1 MSFPL
6 AHVDATLNQLAKQL
20 IAHFPEQYQ
29 DQIFQHIATDKEKPT
44 SNIGQLRYAIA
55 MSDFF
60 AETLQ
65 KTTALFT
72 PMLATMSSLARL

>member
-55 MSDFF
+55 MSDF
-60 AETLQ
+60 LQ
-65 KTTALFT
+65 KHCKNNRTFT